1 MTNAAYWLSFS
12 RTNFRSGATTP
23 STCCCVSMPGG
34 PSLSV
39 AHSITGPPGMRSGSS
54 AWSMPRVSASV
65 ELGLMTRMRSAMVVN
80 HTAVQSPAE
89 VSNPRGRLLMLRR
102 CVLVLL
108 AALFFA
114 SSAFAQPKQPPLRTG
129 VDGTFAPH
137 AMPKLGGGTE
147 GFQIDLFTE
156 VAKRMHRDITFDS
169 VSFSTLIPGLLSGRY
184 DFIAA
189 PTTVTKERAES
200 MIFTAGYLWTAYQ
213 FGIKKGSKPIK
224 DWSDLKGK
232 AVSVNKGTP
241 YETLSKKMGEQH
253 GFTVQAYDTQPDATQ
268 AVLSGRAYATLGGNT
283 VIVYTAS
290 KNPQFVADL
299 ELSETRAHWAAP
311 VPKDNPKL
319 RAQLQDAL
327 DCMKK
332 DGTIARLSEKW
343 LGYTPGPD
351 SLENVITPGYGPPGM
366 PGYDPTPHELHCS

>member
-1 MTNAAYWLSFS
+1 MLH
-12 RTNFRSGATTP
+12 RR
-23 STCCCVSMPGG
+23 
-34 PSLSV
+34 V
-39 AHSITGPPGMRSGSS
+39 ALILT
-54 AWSMPRVSASV
+54 
-65 ELGLMTRMRSAMVVN
+65 
-80 HTAVQSPAE
+80 
-89 VSNPRGRLLMLRR
+89 
-102 CVLVLL
+102 
-108 AALFFA
+108 AALFCA
-114 SSAFAQPKQPPLRTG
+114 GSAIAQTKQPPLRTG

-137 AMPKLGGGTE
+137 AMPKLGGGLE

-156 VAKRMHRDITFDS
+156 VAKRMKREITIDS
-169 VSFSTLIPGLLSGRY
+169 TSFSTLIPGMLSGRY

-232 AVSVNKGTP
+232 VVSVNKGTP

-283 VIVYTAS
+283 TIVYAAS

-299 ELSETRAHWAAP
+299 ELTDTRAHWAAP
-311 VPKDNPKL
+311 FPKSSVAL
-319 RAQLQDAL
+319 RNEMQDVL

-332 DGTIARLSEKW
+332 DGTIAKMSEKW
-343 LGYTPGPD
+343 FGKPPPAD
-351 SLENVITPGYGPPGM
+351 ALERVITPGYGVPGM
-366 PGYDPTPHELHCS
+366 PGYDPTPHPLKCS